1 MKSNPKGEYKM
12 NENKTTN
19 GIRTGISFGS
29 ALAIAVSYAANHSI
43 GWAILHGMCSWF
55 YILYYIIKY

>member
-1 MKSNPKGEYKM
+1 MESNLKGEYKM

-29 ALAIAVSYAANHSI
+29 ALAIVVSYAANQSI
-43 GWAILHGMCSWF
+43 GWAILHGMCSWL

>member
-1 MKSNPKGEYKM
+1 M
-12 NENKTTN
+12 NNEKTTN

-29 ALAIAVSYAANHSI
+29 ALAIAVSYATNHSI
-43 GWAILHGMCSWF
+43 GWAILHGMCSWL